1 MTLIAVIAR
10 TSPWLFVLGL
20 GAALLAAGCGWVPP
34 RLAADAIALAPPAN
48 VEPALA
54 ARILALDPDRISAQ
68 DVKDVLVR
76 GPSPR
81 IMLLHG
87 GIYPVHLG
95 MTSFGHFL
103 VAMGYPEAKI
113 RGPRSGDWSHS
124 PYEDAERLAGIAA
137 WYYEH
142 DRMPPMLIGHSQGG
156 MQAIKVL
163 HVLAGN
169 YGAEVHVWNPLTDL
183 ALDRTT
189 IRDPATGRPRAVV
202 GLSLDYVSVI
212 AAGGAAFLLPN
223 QWTLLDKLHTIPDTV
238 DDFTGYTI
246 AVDLWAWTLPGAD
259 LRYKASGTR
268 ARVRN
273 VGLPATIN
281 HVLAPVSADFAD
293 DPAARAWID
302 AYRPDSP
309 PAPLPPGAGD
319 NLLWAADVWWSVKKH
334 WALEAQA
341 WVRAGGATVRSA
353 GAGTVE

>member
-1 MTLIAVIAR
+1 MNARPLPWWFLVMLVTAV
-10 TSPWLFVLGL
+10 V
-20 GAALLAAGCGWVPP
+20 AAGCGWVPP
-34 RLAADAIALAPPAN
+34 RVSGDSIALAPPAT
-48 VEPALA
+48 VDPALA
-54 ARILALDPDRISAQ
+54 ARILALDPERIAAA
-68 DVKDVLVR
+68 DVKDVLAR
-76 GPSPR
+76 GPAPR

-103 VAMGYPEAKI
+103 VGMGYPEDKI

-156 MQAIKVL
+156 MQAVKVL
-163 HVLAGN
+163 YVLAGA
-169 YGAEVHVWNPLTDL
+169 YGKEVRVWDPLTDF

-189 IRDPATGRPRAVV
+189 IRDPSTGGARAVV

-246 AVDLWAWTLPGAD
+246 EVDLWAWTLPGAD
-259 LRYKASGTR
+259 LRYKAKGNR
-268 ARVRN
+268 AHVRN
-273 VGLPATIN
+273 VALPATIN
-281 HVLAPVSADFAD
+281 HVLAPVTADLAA

-302 AYRPDSP
+302 AYRPGAP
-309 PAPLPPGAGD
+309 PGPPPPGAGD

-334 WALEAQA
+334 WAREVQQMLRIGEPP
-341 WVRAGGATVRSA
+341 VRSA

>member
-1 MTLIAVIAR
+1 MHTLFLI
-10 TSPWLFVLGL
+10 VLGT
-20 GAALLAAGCGWVPP
+20 ALVAAGCGWVPP
-34 RLAADAIALAPPAN
+34 RVTGDSIALAPPAV

-54 ARILALDPDRISAQ
+54 ARILALDPERVSAA
-68 DVKDVLVR
+68 DVKDVLAR
-76 GPSPR
+76 GPAPR

-95 MTSFGHFL
+95 MTSFGQFL
-103 VAMGYPEAKI
+103 VGMGYPEDRI

-124 PYEDAERLAGIAA
+124 PYEDAERLAGIVA

-142 DRMPPMLIGHSQGG
+142 DRMPPILIGHSQGG
-156 MQAIKVL
+156 MQAVKVL

-169 YGAEVHVWNPLTDL
+169 YASNVPVWDPLTDF

-189 IRDPATGRPRAVV
+189 IRDPATGRQRPVV

-223 QWTLLDKLHTIPDTV
+223 QWSLLDKLHAIPDTV

-246 AVDLWAWTLPGAD
+246 DVDLWAWTLPGAD
-259 LRYKASGTR
+259 LRYKAVGDR

-273 VGLPATIN
+273 VSLPATIN
-281 HVLAPVSADFAD
+281 HVLAPVSADYAA

-302 AYRPDSP
+302 AYRPGAP
-309 PAPLPPGAGD
+309 PGPLPPGAGD
-319 NLLWAADVWWSVKKH
+319 NLVWAADVWWSVRKH

-341 WVRAGGATVRSA
+341 SLRAGQAPARAA
-353 GAGTVE
+353 GARTVE

>member
-1 MTLIAVIAR
+1 MTAR
-10 TSPWLFVLGL
+10 HSLSIFFVVL
-20 GAALLAAGCGWVPP
+20 GAALIVTGCGWVPP
-34 RLAADAIALAPPAN
+34 RVAGDAIALAPPAT
-48 VEPALA
+48 VDPALA
-54 ARILALDPDRISAQ
+54 ARILALDPEHISAT
-68 DVKDVLVR
+68 DVKDVLAR
-76 GPSPR
+76 GPVPR

-103 VAMGYPEAKI
+103 VGMGYPEDKI

-156 MQAIKVL
+156 MQAVKVL
-163 HVLAGN
+163 HVLAGG
-169 YGAEVHVWNPLTDL
+169 YGKDVRVWDPLTDF

-189 IRDPATGRPRAVV
+189 IRDPVTGRPRAVV

-223 QWTLLDKLHTIPDTV
+223 QWTLLDKLHSIPDTV

-246 AVDLWAWTLPGAD
+246 EVDLWAWTLPGAD
-259 LRYKASGTR
+259 LRYKAVGHR

-273 VGLPATIN
+273 VALPATIN
-281 HVLAPVSADFAD
+281 HVLAPVTADFAD
-293 DPAARAWID
+293 DPAARAWIG
-302 AYRPDSP
+302 AYRPDT
-309 PAPLPPGAGD
+309 PAGPLPPGTGD
-319 NLLWAADVWWSVKKH
+319 NLLWAADVWWSVRKH
-334 WALEAQA
+334 WALEAQGL
-341 WVRAGGATVRSA
+341 VRASQAPVRPA
-353 GAGTVE
+353 GARTVE